1 MQLTGKFKFKTFYIE
16 ICFFSTLEVSNFAVF
31 FGSLFTGMFWRNSNS
46 QAGTMRIQG
55 CRIST
60 IYDGRYNNE
69 YPLMWLKGCLCRG
82 PCNGNLQ
89 GDLVHRF
96 IMAKFEFQTKKALF
110 VRTFSFRFC
119 PWCLSRY
126 TGKPSLWI
134 YTCKTNSEHA
144 QGLCLQLTVPFFVWN
159 CQPNRQ
165 PRFDVR
171 CHWKAIW

>member
-1 MQLTGKFKFKTFYIE
+1 MQLTGKFKFKTFYVE

-31 FGSLFTGMFWRNSNS
+31 FRSMFTGMFWRNSNS
-46 QAGTMRIQG
+46 QAGTMWIQG

-82 PCNGNLQ
+82 HVTEICKVIL
-89 GDLVHRF
+89 F
-96 IMAKFEFQTKKALF
+96 IGLLWFEFLTKKALF

-134 YTCKTNSEHA
+134 YTCKRNSEHA
-144 QGLCLQLTVPFFVWN
+144 QGLCLQLIVPFFVWN

-165 PRFDVR
+165 PRFNVR